1 LWDLAGSWQIQWQER
16 SMVRVAPMSL
26 ADIGRYLE
34 TRIWKGCSGSYAVEG
49 HDDPIIQVESGSLSN
64 VVGLPMESLALR
76 LADWRKLA
84 R

>member
-1 LWDLAGSWQIQWQER
+1 
-16 SMVRVAPMSL
+16 
-26 ADIGRYLE
+26 
-34 TRIWKGCSGSYAVEG
+34 VEG